1 MANKSIDP
9 TPKLSRWHFSF
20 LSIVSPRIERNQR
33 TKLVKFS
40 VDTLRPRAHKRGE
53 QEGSSLGSRT
63 RDVVRY
69 RDPPQGGITS
79 SLRIFPTPLSRS
91 FLLSA
96 YIYARSPS
104 PSRAVDNAYVLPCCR
119 SLHGAVVISP
129 GGLYVP
135 YHATS
140 IAPACSFPCVV
151 LAPSPAYPRRF
162 PFSTRGLYRYEKYS
176 RHTII
181 FIERIYM
188 IETRIKLDI
197 PCRYICNDNRTS
209 SIRR

>member
-1 MANKSIDP
+1 MRCD
-9 TPKLSRWHFSF
+9 REH
-20 LSIVSPRIERNQR
+20 
-33 TKLVKFS
+33 TKGAS
-40 VDTLRPRAHKRGE
+40 VGIR

-91 FLLSA
+91 FLRFA
-96 YIYARSPS
+96 YIYVRSPS

-181 FIERIYM
+181 SIERVYAYM
-188 IETRIKLDI
+188 IETWMKLDI
-197 PCRYICNDNRTS
+197 ICRYICNGNRTS
-209 SIRR
+209 NIRR